1 MKWIC
6 ASAIGLVVL
15 ASALPSAA
23 QGKRADLDG
32 VWILA
37 DSATF

>member
-6 ASAIGLVVL
+6 ASAIGRVVL

-23 QGKRADLDG
+23 QGGA
-32 VWILA
+32 A
-37 DSATF
+37 SA